1 MRPVLIFILL
11 TLTTSLASGQD
22 NVDKKKMVGF
32 GCYYAGQPTKTVEK
46 VTELILNKKYKAISD
61 LLKSGH
67 GGEKFL
73 ATVSLEKLAA
83 LGQYELSDIEKELI
97 KTIKTSGDKV
107 SVCSGCTYFD
117 KVSLKK
123 MFSEYNFLGSNWWI
137 EKILT
142 PTDKATQN

>member
-11 TLTTSLASGQD
+11 TLTTSCVFGQD

-32 GCYYAGQPTKTVEK
+32 GCYYAGQPTKTVEE
-46 VTELILNKKYKAISD
+46 VTELLLKKKYKTISD

-73 ATVSLEKLAA
+73 ATISLEKLAA
-83 LGQYELSDIEKELI
+83 FGQYELSDNEKELI
-97 KTIKTSGDKV
+97 KKIKTSGDKV
-107 SVCSGCTYFD
+107 SVCSGCTYFE
-117 KVSLKK
+117 KVSLKE
-123 MFSEYNFLGSNWWI
+123 MFSEDNFLGSNWWL

-142 PTDKATQN
+142 PDDKTTQN

>member
-11 TLTTSLASGQD
+11 TLTTRCVFGQD

-32 GCYYAGQPTKTVEK
+32 GCYFAGQPTKTVEE
-46 VTELILNKKYKAISD
+46 VTELLFKKKYKTISE

-83 LGQYELSDIEKELI
+83 LGQYELSANEKEQI
-97 KTIKTSGDKV
+97 KKIKASGEKV
-107 SVCSGCTYFD
+107 SVCSGCTYFET
-117 KVSLKK
+117 VSLKE
-123 MFSEYNFLGSNWWI
+123 MFSEDNFLGSNWWI
-137 EKILT
+137 EKILNPDDNT
-142 PTDKATQN
+142 TQN